1 MTSYDIFQ
9 TSYDIFRVKSSITSS
24 TSICMR
30 LLIGHALV
38 HSLVDCCDSERDHRF
53 FRPRSATFLQSSTT
67 FFPTFRRL
75 LGVATLAPV
84 GADLVDIASSLV
96 ALLLFAESYYWQSSL
111 YRTAHLVTGDS
122 LSCSQETYPCLITRL
137 LSLLLPISGN
147 ASVSHFFVG
156 FLMSPSC
163 YTYVFAGSCFSK
175 ISQISWLTHLGQI
188 FRGKL
193 YPRRFI

>member
-1 MTSYDIFQ
+1 M
-9 TSYDIFRVKSSITSS
+9 
-24 TSICMR
+24 
-30 LLIGHALV
+30 
-38 HSLVDCCDSERDHRF
+38 VDCCDSERDHRF
-53 FRPRSATFLQSSTT
+53 FHPRSTTFLQSSTT

-75 LGVATLAPV
+75 SGVATLAPV
-84 GADLVDIASSLV
+84 GADLVDIARLTVVS
-96 ALLLFAESYYWQSSL
+96 LLFAESYYWQSSL

-175 ISQISWLTHLGQI
+175 ISQISCLTHLGQI